1 MIQKD
6 ISILYRCA
14 NIFYQSQ
21 QTDGQKFTGTDPA
34 IMFYISR
41 NSPVNQDKI
50 VKYLKADR
58 ATITKSLDRLEQAGY
73 VQRESD
79 AEDRRAKVVVITQRG
94 RAAAEAF
101 KKIMEVWRETIL
113 EGFDATEVEEFE
125 RLCTK
130 ACQNAWNALHSK
142 QCDQEKEED

>member
-14 NIFYQSQ
+14 NIFYQSHE
-21 QTDGQKFTGTDPA
+21 TDGQKFTGADPA
-34 IMFYISR
+34 IMFYISK

-50 VKYLKADR
+50 VKFLKADR
-58 ATITKSLDRLEQAGY
+58 ATVTKALDRLEQAGY
-73 VQRESD
+73 VQRECD
-79 AEDRRAKVVVITQRG
+79 TEDRRAKVIVITERG
-94 RAAAEAF
+94 RSAAATF
-101 KKIMEVWRETIL
+101 KKIMEVWREIIL
-113 EGFDATEVEEFE
+113 EGFDESEVEEFE

-130 ACQNAWNALHSK
+130 ACKNAWNALHK